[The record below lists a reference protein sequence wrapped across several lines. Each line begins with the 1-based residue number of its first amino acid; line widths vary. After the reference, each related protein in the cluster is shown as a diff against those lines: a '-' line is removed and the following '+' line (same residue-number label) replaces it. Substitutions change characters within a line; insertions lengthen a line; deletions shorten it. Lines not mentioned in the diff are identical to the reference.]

1 MKFFGLLFLLI
12 SLGVCDG
19 LRVGTYNIRVPVDG
33 PPNDWAARRPRITSL
48 IEKYNI
54 DILAIQ
60 EAGQVTVNDI
70 VSSLSGYCIVDQPI
84 FDNAIIYKCDI
95 PLITSSMWAIS
106 STPSQIGSNTWGLAY
121 ARTLLFAKFMDG
133 NTCLRLYATH
143 LDIIPKDIQ
152 QTFIIERLNESP
164 YKGTAILVGD
174 FNTDGLN
181 ILKSY
186 GFVDT
191 SEQAPTFNGFGGYGG
206 AKIDYILAKDYANV
220 TSTIIYDT
228 IDGYFPSDHALMIA
242 EV

>member
-1 MKFFGLLFLLI
+1 MKFFGLLFLLF
-12 SLGVCDG
+12 SLSDA

-54 DILAIQ
+54 DILAVQ

-106 STPSQIGSNTWGLAY
+106 STPSQIGSNSWGLAY

-181 ILKSY
+181 ILNHM
-186 GFVDT
+186 GLLI
-191 SEQAPTFNGFGGYGG
+191 QANKLLRSMDLEGMGVQ
-206 AKIDYILAKDYANV
+206 KL
-220 TSTIIYDT
+220 TIFLQRIM
-228 IDGYFPSDHALMIA
+228 PM
-242 EV
+242 